1 GQEAVDSSADEADY
15 SLELPN
21 VVQQAVA
28 IADGHEPAVSAEDES
43 LEAAR
48 EEMEQLAIRALY
60 ETAELQPEQISIVL
74 LHPDAKMPE
83 QKHSDD
89 AGLDVSTDEVSQ

>member
-1 GQEAVDSSADEADY
+1 
-15 SLELPN
+15 
-21 VVQQAVA
+21 
-28 IADGHEPAVSAEDES
+28 S

-48 EEMEQLAIRALY
+48 EEMEQLGIRALY
-60 ETAELQPEQISIVL
+60 ETAESQLEQISIVL

-89 AGLDVSTDEVSQ
+89 AGLDVSAITDCELNP